1 MANKHIKSCP
11 TLLMIREMLIKTTMK
26 FSSHPLGW
34 SLLEKQSKNQ
44 SVYKLGEVVAKLAP
58 LYTVGWD
65 IKWCNH

>member
-11 TLLMIREMLIKTTMK
+11 TLLVIREMLIKTTMK

-34 SLLEKQSKNQ
+34 SLSEKQNKNQ
-44 SVYKLGEVVAKLAP
+44 SEYKLGEVVAKLAP
-58 LYTVGWD
+58 LYTIGRD